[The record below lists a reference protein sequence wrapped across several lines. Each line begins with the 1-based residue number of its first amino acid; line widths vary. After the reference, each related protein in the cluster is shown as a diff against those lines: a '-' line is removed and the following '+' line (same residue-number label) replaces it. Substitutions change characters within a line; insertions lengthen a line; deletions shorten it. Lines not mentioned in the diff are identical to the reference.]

1 MKLVCFLNG
10 AMGLIFEMMLTG
22 HFVSTKT
29 SLKKEKTLEPSV
41 RIRRTKVLH
50 GPSWEEQEGS
60 EISRWLFA
68 ALT

>member
-41 RIRRTKVLH
+41 RIK
-50 GPSWEEQEGS
+50 ED
-60 EISRWLFA
+60 
-68 ALT
+68 